1 MNVLDIGI
9 ILILIMSFIVGFK
22 TGVMRELVSFIGII
36 VVFIISFELKGVIG
50 NILCKYLPFFKFSGG
65 IAGLPIINI
74 LIYQTI
80 AFLLIFSL
88 LLGIYAVALNFS
100 KFLQKIINMTIVL
113 WLPSKIL
120 GGIVSAIK
128 TWSIIF
134 VILLVISVPLSS
146 IEIFHDSIMVKTI
159 LNKTPILNI
168 IAGPFTNAT
177 EDIYELSK
185 EIKNKDN
192 PDKINKEAI
201 DIMLKYNIVD
211 KRTIMMLIVKNK
223 IDNVNNLDEVLNKYD

>member
-146 IEIFHDSIMVKTI
+146 VDIFHDSIMVKTI

-223 IDNVNNLDEVLNKYD
+223 IENVNNLDEVLNKYD

>member
-9 ILILIMSFIVGFK
+9 ILILIMGFIIGFK

-36 VVFIISFELKGVIG
+36 IVFIISFELKGLIG

-80 AFLLIFSL
+80 AFLLIFSI
-88 LLGIYAVALNFS
+88 LLGVYAIALKLS

-120 GGIVSAIK
+120 GGILGFIEYYIYAFI
-128 TWSIIF
+128 
-134 VILLVISVPLSS
+134 ILLILCLPIFKIDINKSKVATYILKDTPVISNKLNGSL
-146 IEIFHDSIMVKTI
+146 ITDLKEIFNNT
-159 LNKTPILNI
+159 NI
-168 IAGPFTNAT
+168 K
-177 EDIYELSK
+177 ESDYK
-185 EIKNKDN
+185 EILEKYKI
-192 PDKINKEAI
+192 INKK
-201 DIMLKYNIVD
+201 D
-211 KRTIMMLIVKNK
+211 
-223 IDNVNNLDEVLNKYD
+223 

>member
-146 IEIFHDSIMVKTI
+146 VDIFHDSIMVKTI